1 MLQSTGDNDMFGDND
16 VRINVNSINPRNFNT
31 NSYNINSNIGYNNNN
46 NPSYSNSNSNSNRN
60 NSINSNA
67 NQNMPILN
75 APTDYG
81 ARSGSG
87 MYGGVGADSVG
98 GFYSTAGGG
107 GGGDGGIGGAGSQI
121 ETDNKSIVST
131 PSRISKFTYSGL

>member
-1 MLQSTGDNDMFGDND
+1 MLQSTGDNDMLGDND

-31 NSYNINSNIGYNNNN
+31 NSYNINSNIGYNNINN
-46 NPSYSNSNSNSNRN
+46 TNNSYNNSNRN
-60 NSINSNA
+60 NSVNSNN

-75 APTDYG
+75 APTDNG
-81 ARSGSG
+81 ARAGSG

-107 GGGDGGIGGAGSQI
+107 GIGGTGSHI
-121 ETDNKSIVST
+121 ETDNKSISST